1 MRRIISFLVIARL
14 IQRLINGSRP
24 RGGHHHT
31 ANRRPSNPG
40 QPPGPPAE
48 PPQGDPSQPVKE
60 THPTASEPSDRKPK
74 S

>member
-31 ANRRPSNPG
+31 ANRRPPNPG

-48 PPQGDPSQPVKE
+48 PPQGDPGQPAPE
-60 THPTASEPSDRKPK
+60 TSKPSSDPSDREQNN
-74 S
+74 